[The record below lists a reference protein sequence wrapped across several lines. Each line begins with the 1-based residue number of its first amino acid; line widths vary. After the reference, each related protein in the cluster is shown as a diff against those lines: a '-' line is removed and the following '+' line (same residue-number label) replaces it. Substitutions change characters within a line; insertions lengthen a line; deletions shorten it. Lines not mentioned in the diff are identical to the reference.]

1 MAPNFPGFRAS
12 KESSSPPPPG
22 PPPGPP
28 PAPPAIGSTEAGGVP
43 KRKRITQRLVLG
55 GKSTEGAGE
64 SHTGRIRL
72 PGAPEPKV
80 DLPSHNEVEGDIP
93 LPVYVLLQCIPAEFL
108 TSDHETLFASAEA
121 QEEAAIPLRLIL
133 PGLPSGRVE
142 IPLQQIAVSMPA
154 GIIRPDEELGE
165 YVQSPIQLPLP
176 DVIQRIP
183 AEYLTLRYD
192 QKPIDPSVADLDDP
206 FSIEALQAAANEQ
219 AQATSAESTFEDA
232 AYGDDPETPEPH
244 AEEVSTGEVEEDYP
258 DPETMDTGVPE
269 ETPESGIGEPL
280 TGEPEEAEP
289 DLPEPSPWQ
298 EPEAE
303 PEIPAAP
310 GQEETDT
317 DLSFTK
323 TEAFKQFL
331 QENEEGAF
339 DEPNV
344 DPGLAVTELLDE
356 SPDEED
362 DRQAGVPSPEDSP
375 PEPVA
380 PSPPDAD
387 QGSSQEE
394 GPPGGPSDA
403 GKDMGTK
410 ETIPI
415 DVPARPQPAL
425 TPPEPKEAPKAPR
438 LPKLQPKSTATPV
451 KGPPPFQF
459 KMPGKPAE
467 SEKAEVAPSAEVPS
481 ADEEPANR
489 PQAEK
494 AEKAEKAYTVSRDPS
509 ISKTSKMS
517 SPAAQAVVEISD
529 ELRRALRLNEEQRV
543 TLRDIVHQINCWPG
557 MEGCIL
563 GGKDGLTITSEI
575 EDERFG
581 NSLSAFAPKILG
593 RLNELFRDLGFASV
607 EEIQTPMEDGSVFI
621 FRFEELFFI
630 ALSGEANMP
639 LSYRQLIKDIIKE
652 LAQQRSK

>member
-1 MAPNFPGFRAS
+1 MAPNFPGFRVG
-12 KESSSPPPPG
+12 KESSSP

-28 PAPPAIGSTEAGGVP
+28 PAPPAIGSREAGGVP

-80 DLPSHNEVEGDIP
+80 DLPSHNEVEGDIS

-121 QEEAAIPLRLIL
+121 REEAAIPLRLIL
-133 PGLPSGRVE
+133 PGLPSGKVE

-154 GIIRPDEELGE
+154 GMIRPDEELGE

-176 DVIQRIP
+176 DVIHRIP

-232 AYGDDPETPEPH
+232 AYGDDPETPEPQ
-244 AEEVSTGEVEEDYP
+244 AEDVSTGEVEDYAS
-258 DPETMDTGVPE
+258 PETMDTGVPE

-280 TGEPEEAEP
+280 TGEPEEAGP
-289 DLPEPSPWQ
+289 DLSEPSPWQ
-298 EPEAE
+298 EPDAE

-310 GQEETDT
+310 GDEEADA

-323 TEAFKQFL
+323 TEAFRQFL

-362 DRQAGVPSPEDSP
+362 GQAGLPAAEDFP

-380 PSPPDAD
+380 PSSPGAD
-387 QGSSQEE
+387 QGLYPEE
-394 GPPGGPSDA
+394 EPLGGSSDA

-410 ETIPI
+410 DTIPI
-415 DVPARPQPAL
+415 DVPTRPQPAL

-459 KMPGKPAE
+459 KMPGKPSE

-481 ADEEPANR
+481 AAQESANR
-489 PQAEK
+489 PQG
-494 AEKAEKAYTVSRDPS
+494 EKAEKAYTVSRDPS

-529 ELRRALRLNEEQRV
+529 ELRRALRLNEEHRV